1 MNLAFTIAKRYL
13 LGKKSTNAINLITW
27 ISIIGMAIGTAA
39 LILIL
44 SVFNGFEGILAN
56 LLKAYNPDLKV
67 KPEKGSYFELTPE
80 MLSKLR
86 NEKGIANFSVVIEE
100 VALFE
105 YDGSQ
110 EAGYIKGVDTNY
122 AKVTDI
128 ASTITTGKYILYDDM
143 RNYAVIGNG
152 MFNKLSVNSSDGFT
166 PITAYMPSRGSV
178 GPLSAQFKIQDIHPG
193 GVFSVGGE
201 EDSQYIITDIQ
212 VAEQL
217 LGRKNIASSF
227 EIKLNSQSDEQSV
240 RTALNEIL
248 GKNIKVLNRY
258 QQDETFLRIMNI
270 EKWISYLIAV
280 LTLGIIAFNLV
291 GSLWMIVLDKKKDI
305 AILRSMGFETKN
317 IKTIFRSIGVLVGL
331 VGMVLGLGIA
341 GFLYF
346 LQKNYDLVAVPDGF
360 LIDAYPIEMK
370 ASDLILV
377 FATVISISFL
387 ASLLPAARAGKVSA
401 FVRQESYMRM
411 MINRYFLT
419 ILGLF
424 IFLGAEAQISG
435 KIQNE
440 KGEPLAYVSVYDS
453 SYRYSAISNEGGYFD
468 LKVPESVHI
477 VYFQL
482 LGYETQ
488 IKRFDKDEPTKDLAI
503 TLVASSYILPEIN
516 VGIAREDPALPI
528 MRKAIK
534 NRVVNSR
541 MVAQYTSKVY
551 GKALVKLVDAPEK
564 VMGKPVADLGR
575 DVGFCSARCSLSFR
589 NGF

>member
-227 EIKLNSQSDEQSV
+227 ELKLNPQSDEQSV

-401 FVRQESYMRM
+401 FVRQE
-411 MINRYFLT
+411 
-419 ILGLF
+419 
-424 IFLGAEAQISG
+424 
-435 KIQNE
+435 
-440 KGEPLAYVSVYDS
+440 
-453 SYRYSAISNEGGYFD
+453 
-468 LKVPESVHI
+468 
-477 VYFQL
+477 
-482 LGYETQ
+482 
-488 IKRFDKDEPTKDLAI
+488 
-503 TLVASSYILPEIN
+503 
-516 VGIAREDPALPI
+516 
-528 MRKAIK
+528 
-534 NRVVNSR
+534 
-541 MVAQYTSKVY
+541 
-551 GKALVKLVDAPEK
+551 
-564 VMGKPVADLGR
+564 
-575 DVGFCSARCSLSFR
+575 
-589 NGF
+589 